1 MTGGKREN
9 ESINKQ
15 TETIITVA
23 LRVHNTDYNRKLHV
37 EKKMIRVD
45 LRDGIGVTQM
55 GTGVHAE
62 GTGTAAEAVT
72 FGSELAGVAH
82 AAEQLVLVLV
92 GVGRV
97 QHLVAQV

>member
-1 MTGGKREN
+1 
-9 ESINKQ
+9 
-15 TETIITVA
+15 
-23 LRVHNTDYNRKLHV
+23 
-37 EKKMIRVD
+37 
-45 LRDGIGVTQM
+45 M

-97 QHLVAQV
+97 QHLVAQVALEALFVKFQSTSNALFGGVHRFAALGALGVISRYVRHLLFLFYRVLR